1 MKVLLR
7 RVPSYVARRRMLSFV
22 VFFCI
27 VGAMLLSQAAPARAA
42 QAAAVP
48 ASHLGAVTGAVG
60 QPDFGPNVKIFD
72 PSMSTSDIQATVD
85 AIAKQQVD
93 NEMGPQRYALLF
105 KPGVYGTKANPL
117 DFQVGY
123 YTEVAGLGASPAD
136 VTINGH
142 VDVYNRCLTNP
153 DGSPNCIALDNFWRS
168 LSNLTINVTGLS
180 GCRSSG
186 DFWAVSQAAPMR
198 RVNITGGNLT
208 LFDYCTAGPQEASGG
223 FIADT
228 QVASATINGSQQ
240 QFLVRDSKLG
250 SWTNGVW
257 NQVFS
262 GVVGAPPQ
270 SFSTTPYNPQP
281 YTTLPASPVSREK
294 PFLYADASGHYS
306 VFVPA
311 LRHDA
316 VGTTWANG
324 PAAGS
329 SIPIER
335 FYIARPTDTAF
346 TINVALLRGR
356 NLIFTPG
363 IYHLNQTIRIR
374 RPDTMVLGL
383 GFATLTP
390 DNGAVPMTVPNIK
403 GEKIASLL
411 FDAGP
416 VSSPA
421 LLRMGDPRAPRAE
434 NGQARARDDW
444 SDPADPSS
452 IQDVFFR
459 IGGAS
464 VGKATTSLVVNSDN
478 VLLDDVWAWR
488 ADHGVGVGWTSNTA
502 DTGVVVNGDNV
513 TAYGLF
519 VEHYQKYE
527 VIWNG
532 NNGRDIFFQNEM
544 PYDVPN
550 QASWM
555 NGALNGYAAFKV
567 GDNVTNFQGYGMG
580 SYCYFNVNPTV
591 NAYHAFEVPN
601 TPGVQFHDLLTIS
614 LGGVG
619 TITHVINDTG
629 ATAQDSK
636 TVPVNLVS
644 YP

>member
-1 MKVLLR
+1 MKVLLMSA
-7 RVPSYVARRRMLSFV
+7 PSDAARRRMLALV
-22 VFFCI
+22 V
-27 VGAMLLSQAAPARAA
+27 LLCSLGGMFLPQAAPARAA
-42 QAAAVP
+42 HAAAVP
-48 ASHLGAVTGAVG
+48 ASKPGAAITTSG
-60 QPDFGPNVKIFD
+60 QPDFGPNVYIFD
-72 PSMSTSDIQATVD
+72 PSMPTSQIQATVD
-85 AIAKQQVD
+85 AISKQQVD
-93 NEMGPQRYALLF
+93 NEMGSQRYALLF

-142 VDVYNRCLTNP
+142 VDVYNRCLTP
-153 DGSPNCIALDNFWRS
+153 TNCIALDNFWRS

-208 LFDYCTAGPQEASGG
+208 LFDYCTAGPQQASGG

-228 QVASATINGSQQ
+228 QVTSSTVNGSQQ

-250 SWTNGVW
+250 SWSNGVW

-262 GVVGAPPQ
+262 GVQGAPPQ
-270 SFSTTPYNPQP
+270 SFSTTPYNPPP
-281 YTTLPASPVSREK
+281 YTTLPASPVSRER
-294 PFLYADASGHYS
+294 PFLYADASGHYN

-316 VGTTWANG
+316 VGATWANG

-329 SIPIER
+329 SIPLKR

-346 TINVALLRGR
+346 TINIALASGW

-363 IYHLNQTIRIR
+363 VYHLDRTIRVR
-374 RPDTMVLGL
+374 RPDTVVLGL

-390 DNGAVPMTVPNIK
+390 DNGIVPMTVFNVK
-403 GEKIASLL
+403 GVKIAGLL

-416 VSSPA
+416 VNSPV
-421 LLRMGDPRAPRAE
+421 LLQMGYQRAE
-434 NGQARARDDW
+434 TDQAGGHNDG

-488 ADHGVGVGWTSNTA
+488 ADHGAGVGWTSNTA

-532 NNGRDIFFQNEM
+532 NNGTDIFFQNEM

-550 QASWM
+550 QAAWM

-580 SYCYFNVNPTV
+580 SYCFFNVNPTV

-601 TPGVQFHDLLTIS
+601 TPGVRFHDLLTIS

-636 TVPVNLVS
+636 TIPVNLVS